1 MEEGIDLL
9 ILPPSDDYTINE
21 TPGRRLVRGEVD
33 LAIAPTES
41 CISCWTSDHPDSD
54 KPIAVATIL
63 NKSASAICTM
73 KSSGI
78 TNPAQ
83 LDGKRYASY
92 EGRFEMAIIRQ
103 MIKNAGGKG
112 EIIEVVPEKLKCF
125 DAVVS
130 NDCQATW
137 IFEGWEGVDARIK
150 GLEINTFD
158 PEDYGV
164 PYGYS
169 PIILARSDLHSESL
183 KKFLTVSE
191 RGWKFAVNQPE
202 ESVDILLRTADHSS
216 LYAVSRD
223 FLIESQKFVSSRCL
237 SASGKWGRMESS
249 RWNQFFEFLLD
260 NDCIVTRDGK
270 IMKKEDI
277 SFKLEDMCHSNLFFE
292 H

>member
-1 MEEGIDLL
+1 MIQLKLALDWTPNSNHTGFYVALSQGWYMEAGIDLL

-41 CISCWTSDHPDSD
+41 CISCWTSDHLDSV
-54 KPIAVATIL
+54 KPIAVATVL

-73 KSSGI
+73 RSSGI
-78 TNPAQ
+78 INPAQ

-137 IFEGWEGVDARIK
+137 IFEGWEGVDARTK

-169 PIILARSDLHSESL
+169 PLAEARNSSYFCSMLLGRSS
-183 KKFLTVSE
+183 
-191 RGWKFAVNQPE
+191 
-202 ESVDILLRTADHSS
+202 
-216 LYAVSRD
+216 
-223 FLIESQKFVSSRCL
+223 
-237 SASGKWGRMESS
+237 
-249 RWNQFFEFLLD
+249 
-260 NDCIVTRDGK
+260 
-270 IMKKEDI
+270 
-277 SFKLEDMCHSNLFFE
+277 
-292 H
+292 